1 MKIVCECGAITD
13 LTNAPLI
20 KYLEIEKGGTYIIQ
34 SGDIE
39 ILADDLKV
47 LFNCKQCSKRIWI
60 IT

>member
-20 KYLEIEKGGTYIIQ
+20 KYLEIEKAGTYIIQ

-39 ILADDLKV
+39 ISADDLKV
-47 LFNCKQCSKRIWI
+47 SFNCKQCSKSIWI